1 MLLSHWHN
9 LYGAFQLKS
18 VYLSVQKKVMIKKVL
33 FITAMAVFFLS
44 CKTTNELVKPYIVS
58 YNEAKEPAL
67 FMYNLPAT
75 MLEFEV
81 TVKQTQKIK
90 GPYADYGVRF
100 LGLINTAIIERNSK
114 SFEIIDVNTKT
125 HGVQDSSNWYC
136 YIHNPE
142 SLPSFVISDKNRL
155 AGINS
160 EVELS
165 EKSQVVAANIP
176 CPKELKTQFTDL
188 GMQKILIEEVQTVFR
203 EIKKDSTV
211 IKVPVKEFV
220 KSKRNEEDL
229 ARLAADFITRL
240 KTLRFELV
248 AGLYEVF
255 PDGRSLEATIKE
267 LYNVEKRYMELFTG
281 VIKDTTYT
289 YTFTYTPK
297 PGNQIPSSKVL
308 CYFDDE
314 YGVSLISPTQQYA
327 NNNKNEHFMVELN
340 YDSSDPL
347 INQRI
352 TPGGPVYRI
361 PALCNVTLKVGDTP
375 VSMSKQY
382 INQLGN
388 VYQLPVDVLK
398 SNKYQI
404 EFDQQSG
411 NVMRVKSPVEPVL
424 EKKKK

>member
-1 MLLSHWHN
+1 
-9 LYGAFQLKS
+9 
-18 VYLSVQKKVMIKKVL
+18 MIKKLL
-33 FITAMAVFFLS
+33 FLIAMVVFFIA

-58 YNEAKEPAL
+58 YNDAKEPAL

-114 SFEIIDVNTKT
+114 RFEIVNVNVKT
-125 HGVQDSSNWYC
+125 HFVQDSANWYC
-136 YIHNPE
+136 YIHNSE
-142 SLPSFVISDKNRL
+142 SLPSFVVTDKNVL
-155 AGINS
+155 AGINTDIELNEIS
-160 EVELS
+160 EMITE
-165 EKSQVVAANIP
+165 NIP
-176 CPKELKTQFTDL
+176 SPKDLKVFFIDL
-188 GMQKILIEEVQTVFR
+188 GMQKILIEEIQTVYR
-203 EIKKDSTV
+203 EIKTDSSV
-211 IKVPVKEFV
+211 VKVPVKEYV
-220 KSKRNEEDL
+220 KSKRNEEEL

-267 LYNVEKRYMELFTG
+267 MYDVEKRYVELFTG
-281 VIKDTTYT
+281 VAKDTTYT

-297 PGNQIPSSKVL
+297 HETETPLSKVL

-314 YGVSLISPTQQYA
+314 SGVSLILPTQQYA
-327 NNNKNEHFMVELN
+327 NNNKNQHFIVELN
-340 YDSSDPL
+340 YDSYDPL
-347 INQRI
+347 IDQRI

-361 PALCNVTLKVGDTP
+361 PALCNVILKVGDKP
-375 VSMSKQY
+375 ISMSKQY

-388 VYQLPVDVLK
+388 VYQLPIDVLN

-411 NVMRVKSPVEPVL
+411 NIRRVNSPLEPVL
-424 EKKKK
+424 PKKKR